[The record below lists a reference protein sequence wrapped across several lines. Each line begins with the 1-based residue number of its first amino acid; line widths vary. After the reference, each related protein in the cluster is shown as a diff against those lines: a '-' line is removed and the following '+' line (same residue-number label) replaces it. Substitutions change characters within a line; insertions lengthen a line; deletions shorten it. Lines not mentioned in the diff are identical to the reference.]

1 MNTVPIMSICY
12 RYTAKKAI
20 VLVLNNLLLPRN
32 GAVKKSQEDY
42 PMSKFYMLNQNHRNT
57 AKYQALVAVGDMITL
72 SWVDDEMKPN
82 RSKKAVLF
90 AQRHSRT
97 TISELLRQHNSILLN
112 IALLPRSQRL
122 KKSGQPL
129 QDTVLCLGGNSRQ
142 QLFDATEWTRKV
154 LS

>member
-72 SWVDDEMKPN
+72 S
-82 RSKKAVLF
+82 
-90 AQRHSRT
+90 
-97 TISELLRQHNSILLN
+97 
-112 IALLPRSQRL
+112 
-122 KKSGQPL
+122 
-129 QDTVLCLGGNSRQ
+129 
-142 QLFDATEWTRKV
+142 
-154 LS
+154 